1 MQTTFVEVLRS
12 SPAERRALYE
22 AAAASL
28 RTRAENVE
36 KDIYVCWI
44 LDFLFNQ
51 RNGDPV
57 NLYFKGGTS
66 LSKAYDVIKRFSED
80 IDIGVYKTDIDA
92 PLEQEIAEQGS
103 VNKQQKMLA
112 EKVDE
117 AARTYISG
125 PLREQL
131 LAKIA
136 KTESQ
141 IGEVGHFA
149 VKYGYDPYRKRDAL
163 DILVVTYKSVF
174 GTDAD
179 YVQPAVR
186 IEGGARPDPVP
197 VEARTIIP
205 YIASELNTAED
216 LRVNGVTTVKPER
229 TFWEKVLILHAMTE
243 MTEKRAGEQVAGK
256 PVPDLNR
263 YSRHYYDVHQIWTN
277 SAYGKATASMRELA
291 EACRVH
297 KELMFRA
304 PDHRYDRAVPGSYR
318 LQPTPDMREK
328 LTRDYERMSAM
339 IFGDIP
345 EFEIIMRSIAELEGF
360 INAVA

>member
-1 MQTTFVEVLRS
+1 MV
-12 SPAERRALYE
+12 
-22 AAAASL
+22 
-28 RTRAENVE
+28 
-36 KDIYVCWI
+36 
-44 LDFLFNQ
+44 
-51 RNGDPV
+51 
-57 NLYFKGGTS
+57 
-66 LSKAYDVIKRFSED
+66 
-80 IDIGVYKTDIDA
+80 
-92 PLEQEIAEQGS
+92 
-103 VNKQQKMLA
+103 A

-297 KELMFRA
+297 KELMFRT

-318 LQPTPDMREK
+318 LQPTLDMREK